1 MTVRSQV
8 APGTRVAYLEWKSKK
23 RFVEI
28 EVQLQASAEEANR
41 LFHHKLDAIARGA
54 IKELDNLGDEAALVT
69 SGVKV
74 DPSAG
79 VYFLKNNILI
89 DVLASN
95 RDLAL
100 LTAPYVAE
108 VLE

>member
-1 MTVRSQV
+1 V